1 MFTLT
6 KQSSYPPIYTEEAE
20 QAAENLRLALPL
32 ISKHKS
38 PINPVNYAVWYE
50 YVSGENLALSNAI
63 DALLIDNKIIGIEI
77 SQSLYEKHV
86 LMDMP
91 DRLESTNKGLKLVV
105 DNTLSD
111 INNVESTT
119 NQCLSGFTDSQM
131 ALEDCSD
138 INDLKSLISNIL
150 TNTEKMS
157 ETSNDLKQSL
167 EQSSH
172 EIAQLKHDLEAV
184 KEAAQ
189 IDSLTGLLNRGAF
202 NHELNILCQST
213 SNNTA
218 LVLFDLDDFRNINDT
233 YGHLLGDKV
242 IQFFADLL
250 KKYSGEHCFSAR
262 YGGEEMALL
271 LLNISQREA
280 VDIAETIRKNFANSR
295 LKKRGSNDSIG
306 QVTVSIGI
314 SMKNKN
320 DTPTELIDRADKA
333 LYQSKEN
340 GRNQISI
347 A

>member
-1 MFTLT
+1 MT
-6 KQSSYPPIYTEEAE
+6 KQSSYPPVYTEEIQ
-20 QAAENLRLALPL
+20 QAAENLRLALPF

-38 PINPVNYAVWYE
+38 PVNPVNYAVWYE

-63 DALLIDNKIIGIEI
+63 DALLIDNKIISTEA

-91 DRLESTNKGLKLVV
+91 DRLESTNNGLRLVV

-131 ALEDCSD
+131 ALEDCTD
-138 INDLKSLISNIL
+138 ISDLKNLIGNIL
-150 TNTEKMS
+150 ENTEKMS

-167 EQSSH
+167 EQSSL
-172 EIAQLKHDLEAV
+172 EITHLKHELEAV
-184 KEAAQ
+184 KEAAR

-202 NHELNILCQST
+202 NHELNILCQGSST
-213 SNNTA
+213 DTA
-218 LVLFDLDDFRNINDT
+218 LLLFDLDHFKNINDS

-250 KKYSGEHCFSAR
+250 KKHSGEHCLAAR

-271 LLNISQREA
+271 LLNTSQQKA
-280 VDIAETIRKNFANSR
+280 FDIADTIRLNFANSR
-295 LKKRGSNDSIG
+295 LKKRGRDESIG
-306 QVTVSIGI
+306 QVTVSVGI
-314 SMKNKN
+314 SMKTKKDSPN
-320 DTPTELIDRADKA
+320 DIIERADKA

-340 GRNQISI
+340 GRNQINI
-347 A
+347 I

>member
-1 MFTLT
+1 LT
-6 KQSSYPPIYTEEAE
+6 KQSSYPPVYTEEVQ
-20 QAAENLRLALPL
+20 QATENLRLALPL
-32 ISKHKS
+32 LSKHKS

-63 DALLIDNKIIGIEI
+63 DALLIDNKIINTET

-91 DRLESTNKGLKLVV
+91 DRLENTHNGLKLVV

-131 ALEDCSD
+131 DLENCNN
-138 INDLKSLISNIL
+138 INDLKILIGNIL
-150 TNTEKMS
+150 TNTEKMF

-167 EQSSH
+167 EQSSQ
-172 EIAQLKHDLEAV
+172 EIAQLKQDLEAV

-189 IDSLTGLLNRGAF
+189 TDALTGLLNRGAL
-202 NHELNILCQST
+202 NNELNTLCEGTST
-213 SNNTA
+213 DSA
-218 LVLFDLDDFRNINDT
+218 LILFDLDHFKNINDS

-242 IQFFADLL
+242 IQFFAALL
-250 KKYSGEHCFSAR
+250 TKHSGEHCLSAR

-271 LLNISQREA
+271 LLNTSQQKA
-280 VDIAETIRKNFANSR
+280 FDIADTIRINFANSR
-295 LKKRGSNDSIG
+295 LKKRGSDESIG
-306 QVTVSIGI
+306 QVTVSAGI
-314 SMKNKN
+314 SMKNKS
-320 DTPTELIDRADKA
+320 DTPSELIERADKA
-333 LYQSKEN
+333 LYQSKEK
-340 GRNQISI
+340 GRNQINV